1 MEAKQNIIRLESA
14 LQADGQEDYSA
25 DHPEAVKFMIDFAYL
40 GQYKVEGDGRLRSR
54 FALLD
59 RSMEIKLGPEHIDL
73 FTANTGPLAMHTRV
87 WALGSKYLIP
97 ELKSMAVQKVAH
109 RLAHHDIPASPSDLA
124 AAITIAYS
132 TGSEQEA
139 EMRECIIY
147 RMMPSLQKLMAIP
160 DIRDAVHESE
170 GAYSTIIEALTAKNT
185 ELQNDLIEIT
195 TTIAKNERIET
206 VPFYGQNRYRQWS
219 HYAD

>member
-1 MEAKQNIIRLESA
+1 
-14 LQADGQEDYSA
+14 
-25 DHPEAVKFMIDFAYL
+25 
-40 GQYKVEGDGRLRSR
+40 
-54 FALLD
+54 
-59 RSMEIKLGPEHIDL
+59 
-73 FTANTGPLAMHTRV
+73 
-87 WALGSKYLIP
+87 
-97 ELKSMAVQKVAH
+97 
-109 RLAHHDIPASPSDLA
+109 
-124 AAITIAYS
+124 
-132 TGSEQEA
+132 
-139 EMRECIIY
+139 
-147 RMMPSLQKLMAIP
+147 MMPSLQKLMAIP